1 VLRGRGWLL
10 IGAAL
15 GVAIALGHVPYL
27 AGAGRSL
34 ANTAERL
41 VTSGAIRLIKDAADH
56 GTPRRVLLGVGA
68 VVAVA
73 LPGLT
78 AWLLLVAARASL
90 RIRSLIALGVVAL
103 GACSYAYQPKGSASG
118 VLLLALLVAAFAVAV
133 TGPLVAAPLAMGAGL
148 IGAEFLPTLV
158 TSRLGSA
165 VSQGSVNAMH
175 LALYNRPG
183 TPAALQIAMLV
194 VAALPFAFAARLLLS
209 GA

>member
-1 VLRGRGWLL
+1 LRGRVWLL
-10 IGAAL
+10 IGAAV
-15 GVAIALGHVPYL
+15 GVAIALGHLPYL

-41 VTSGAIRLIKDAADH
+41 VMSGANRLIRDLGNH
-56 GTPRRVLLGVGA
+56 GTPRRVMLGFGA
-68 VVAVA
+68 AIAVA

-78 AWLLLVAARASL
+78 ALLLMVAARASL

-103 GACSYAYQPKGSASG
+103 GASSYAYQSRGKATG
-118 VLLLALLVAAFAVAV
+118 VLLLALLIAAIAVAV

-165 VSQGSVNAMH
+165 VSQSSVNAMH
-175 LALYNRPG
+175 VAIYNKPG
-183 TPAALQIAMLV
+183 TPVALQIGMLIL
-194 VAALPFAFAARLLLS
+194 AAVPFAAAGRLLFL
-209 GA
+209 G

>member
-1 VLRGRGWLL
+1 LRGRVWLFV
-10 IGAAL
+10 GAAL

-41 VTSGAIRLIKDAADH
+41 VTSGANRLIRDAANH
-56 GTPRRVLLGVGA
+56 GAPRRVLIGVGA
-68 VVAVA
+68 ALAVA

-90 RIRSLIALGVVAL
+90 RVRSLIALGMVAL
-103 GACSYAYQPKGSASG
+103 GASSYAYQPKGTATG
-118 VLLLALLVAAFAVAV
+118 VLLLALAVAGFAVAV

-165 VSQGSVNAMH
+165 VSQSSVSAMH
-175 LALYNRPG
+175 VAIYNRPG
-183 TPAALQIAMLV
+183 TPTALQLAMLV
-194 VAALPFAFAARLLLS
+194 LAALPFAAAARLLAA